1 MAGDVDEPTT
11 CAEGLAVVARER
23 VRQRWCLFWRARRR
37 AVCISEREYLEKFI
51 NEALLV
57 QVSYGKKKKTPDTNN
72 TIGFRNDPTQ
82 PHKYR
87 ILLFDFTLYILEVT
101 ISRDITTGVVN
112 RERCKEKANTFEIDQ
127 AAASTSTPGQSRE
140 MWPSDP
146 QV

>member
-57 QVSYGKKKKTPDTNN
+57 QVSYGKKKNTRHKQYNRLPERPDT
-72 TIGFRNDPTQ
+72 
-82 PHKYR
+82 
-87 ILLFDFTLYILEVT
+87 
-101 ISRDITTGVVN
+101 TT
-112 RERCKEKANTFEIDQ
+112 
-127 AAASTSTPGQSRE
+127 
-140 MWPSDP
+140 
-146 QV
+146 